1 MCLGSSGS
9 PCPGCRAVSGPDR
22 VRICGQT
29 APRLLADVHGH
40 EYARRQVG
48 REAADQLDE
57 GLDPA
62 GRPSDRHRTTMFHV
76 E

>member
-1 MCLGSSGS
+1 V
-9 PCPGCRAVSGPDR
+9 PGGQRPGPGQDLR
-22 VRICGQT
+22 QT
-29 APRLLADVHGH
+29 APCLLADVHGH

-48 REAADQLDE
+48 REAADELDE

-62 GRPSDRHRTTMFHV
+62 GRPSDRHHTRTFHV